1 VNKSEP
7 IALQTVGLTK
17 RYDDKDVVQDLSLE
31 IHKGDIYGF
40 LGPNGAGKT
49 TSIRMILGLIRRDA
63 GTVRIF
69 GSDKPTE
76 CRSQLSGIVESPA
89 LYPYL
94 TGRDNLRVLGAYSGG
109 VPDKEIDEALE
120 TVRLTQRADELVKTY
135 SLGMKQR
142 LGIAQSLMTRPKIM
156 VLDEPTN
163 GLDPAGM
170 REVRELV
177 RELNQRYQLTV
188 FVSSHLLAEVS
199 QLCNRVG
206 IIQNGKLVAQ
216 GPVAELL
223 KPDGAL
229 EVRLEVN
236 DTDAVGKLI
245 EGLDWV
251 QSAGQSPTGEMLLRL
266 SEDRPAELNRLLV
279 EAGVSV
285 KALIPQRMTLEDFFI
300 QVTSSTGEQ
309 IQ

>member
-1 VNKSEP
+1 MNKSEP

>member
-1 VNKSEP
+1 VSQE
-7 IALQTVGLTK
+7 IALQTVGLSK
-17 RYDDKDVVQDLSLE
+17 SYDDKEVVNDLSLE
-31 IHKGDIYGF
+31 IHAGDIYGF

-49 TSIRMILGLIRRDA
+49 TTIRMILGLITRDA

-69 GSDKPTE
+69 GSDKLTE
-76 CRSQLSGIVESPA
+76 CRRRLSGIVETPA

-109 VPDKEIDEALE
+109 IDLRTIDDVLE
-120 TVRLTQRADELVKTY
+120 SVRLTKRADELVKTY

-142 LGIAQSLMTRPKIM
+142 LGIAQALMTQPKIM

-177 RELNQRYQLTV
+177 RDLNAKFGLTV

-206 IIQNGKLVAQ
+206 IIQNGTLVAQ
-216 GPVAELL
+216 GPVVELL

-229 EVRLEVN
+229 EVRLEVD
-236 DTDAVGKLI
+236 DTAAVGRVLTKLPWVDAVG
-245 EGLDWV
+245 
-251 QSAGQSPTGEMLLRL
+251 QAPTGEMLLRL
-266 SEDRPAELNRLLV
+266 TEDRPAELNKALV
-279 EAGVSV
+279 DAGIAV

-300 QVTSSTGEQ
+300 QVTGSAGEQ
-309 IQ
+309 IE

>member
-1 VNKSEP
+1 MA

-17 RYDDKDVVQDLSLE
+17 QYDDKPVVEDLSLE
-31 IHKGDIYGF
+31 IQEGDIYGF

-49 TSIRMILGLIRRDA
+49 TTIRMILGLIHRDA

-69 GSDKPTE
+69 GTDKPTE
-76 CRSQLSGIVESPA
+76 CRRQLSGIVESPA

-109 VPDKEIDEALE
+109 VDARVIDDALE
-120 TVRLTQRADELVKTY
+120 TVRLTNRADELVKNY

-142 LGIAQSLMTRPKIM
+142 LGIAQALMTHPRIM
-156 VLDEPTN
+156 ILDEPTN

-177 RELNQRYQLTV
+177 RELNARFKLTV

-216 GPVAELL
+216 GTVTELL
-223 KPDGAL
+223 RPEGAL
-229 EVRLEVN
+229 ELRLEV
-236 DTDAVGKLI
+236 DDVRAAQRVVEGIEWAKAVG
-245 EGLDWV
+245 
-251 QSAGQSPTGEMLLRL
+251 QAPTGEMLLRL
-266 SEDRPAELNRLLV
+266 SEDRTAELNRVLV
-279 EAGVSV
+279 EAGIGVG
-285 KALIPQRMTLEDFFI
+285 ALIPQRMTLEDFFI
-300 QVTSSTGEQ
+300 KVTQSTGEQ

>member
-1 VNKSEP
+1 MNTSEP

-76 CRSQLSGIVESPA
+76 CRAQLSGIVESPA

-109 VPDKEIDEALE
+109 VPPKVIDEALE

-229 EVRLEVN
+229 EVRLEVD
-236 DTDAVGKLI
+236 DTEAVGKVVD
-245 EGLDWV
+245 GLDWV
-251 QSAGQSPTGEMLLRL
+251 HAAGQSPTGEMLLRL

-279 EAGVSV
+279 EAGVGV

-300 QVTSSTGEQ
+300 QVTASTGEQ

>member
-1 VNKSEP
+1 VSQE

-17 RYDDKDVVQDLSLE
+17 SYDDKPVVNDLSLE
-31 IHKGDIYGF
+31 IHPGDIYGF

-49 TSIRMILGLIRRDA
+49 TTIRMILGLIGSDA
-63 GTVRIF
+63 GSVRIF

-76 CRSQLSGIVESPA
+76 CRRQLSGIVETPA

-109 VPDKEIDEALE
+109 IDLRTIDDVLE
-120 TVRLTQRADELVKTY
+120 SVRLTKRADELVKTY

-142 LGIAQSLMTRPKIM
+142 LGIAQALMTQPKIM

-177 RELNQRYQLTV
+177 RDLNAKFGLTV

-206 IIQNGKLVAQ
+206 IIQNGILVAQ

-223 KPDGAL
+223 QPDGAL
-229 EVRLEVN
+229 EVRLEVD
-236 DTDAVGKLI
+236 DTEAAARVLEVLTWAEAVG
-245 EGLDWV
+245 
-251 QSAGQSPTGEMLLRL
+251 QAPTGEMLLRL
-266 SEDRPAELNRLLV
+266 SEDRPAELNRMLV
-279 EAGVSV
+279 EAGVGV
-285 KALIPQRMTLEDFFI
+285 RALVPQRMTLEDFFI
-300 QVTSSTGEQ
+300 QVTGTAGEQ
-309 IQ
+309 IE

>member
-1 VNKSEP
+1 MNTSEP

-76 CRSQLSGIVESPA
+76 CRAQLSGIVESPA

-109 VPDKEIDEALE
+109 VPPKVIDEALE

-223 KPDGAL
+223 KPDGSL
-229 EVRLEVN
+229 EVRLEVD
-236 DTDAVGKLI
+236 DTDAVGKVI
-245 EGLDWV
+245 EGLQWV
-251 QSAGQSPTGEMLLRL
+251 RSTGQSPTGEMLLRL
-266 SEDRPAELNRLLV
+266 TEDRPAELNRLLV
-279 EAGVSV
+279 EAGIGV

-300 QVTSSTGEQ
+300 QVTATAGEQ

>member
-1 VNKSEP
+1 VNTREP

-31 IHKGDIYGF
+31 IHKGDIYGI

-76 CRSQLSGIVESPA
+76 CRAQLSGIVESPA

-109 VPDKEIDEALE
+109 IADKDIEEALD
-120 TVRLTQRADELVKTY
+120 TVRMTKRANELVKTY

-177 RELNQRYQLTV
+177 RDLNQRYELTV

-229 EVRLEVN
+229 EVRLEV
-236 DTDAVGKLI
+236 DDADAVGKVI
-245 EGLDWV
+245 TGLDWV
-251 QSAGQSPTGEMLLRL
+251 QPAGQSPTGEMLLRL

-279 EAGVSV
+279 EAGVGV

>member
-1 VNKSEP
+1 MQP
-7 IALQTVGLTK
+7 DIALQTVGLTK
-17 RYDDKDVVQDLSLE
+17 RYDDKEVVQDLSLE
-31 IHKGDIYGF
+31 IHKGDIFGF

-49 TSIRMILGLIRRDA
+49 TTIRMILGLIRRDA
-63 GTVRIF
+63 GIVRIF
-69 GSDKPTE
+69 DADKPTE
-76 CRSQLSGIVESPA
+76 YRRELSGIVESPA

-109 VPDKEIDEALE
+109 VEPRDVDDALE
-120 TVRLTQRADELVKTY
+120 TVRLTNRADDLVKTY

-142 LGIAQSLMTRPKIM
+142 LGIAQALMTRPRVM

-177 RELNQRYQLTV
+177 RELNARYELTV

-206 IIQNGKLVAQ
+206 IIQNGRLVAQ

-223 KPDGAL
+223 RPDGAL
-229 EVRLEVN
+229 EVKLEV
-236 DTDAVGKLI
+236 DDVEATQALI
-245 EGLDWV
+245 ADLPWV
-251 QSAGQSPTGEMLLRL
+251 EVAGQAPTGEMLLRL
-266 SEDRPAELNRLLV
+266 SEDRPGDLNRLLV
-279 EAGVSV
+279 ESGREVR
-285 KALIPQRMTLEDFFI
+285 ALIPQRMTLEDFFI
-300 QVTSSTGEQ
+300 QVTASTGEQ
-309 IQ
+309 IE

>member
-1 VNKSEP
+1 VNNSEP

-17 RYDDKDVVQDLSLE
+17 RYDDNPAVEDLSLE

-49 TSIRMILGLIRRDA
+49 TTIRMILGLIRRDA

-76 CRSQLSGIVESPA
+76 CRAQLSGIVETPA

-109 VPDKEIDEALE
+109 IDAREIEEALE
-120 TVRLTQRADELVKTY
+120 TVRMTRRADELVKTY

-177 RELNQRYQLTV
+177 RELNQRYELTV
-188 FVSSHLLAEVS
+188 FVSSHLLGEVS

-223 KPDGAL
+223 QPDGSL
-229 EVRLEVN
+229 EVRLEVD
-236 DTDAVGKLI
+236 DTDAVGKVI
-245 EGLDWV
+245 DGLEWV
-251 QSAGQSPTGEMLLRL
+251 RSAGQSPTGEMLLRL

-279 EAGVSV
+279 EAGIGV

-300 QVTSSTGEQ
+300 QVTATAGEQ